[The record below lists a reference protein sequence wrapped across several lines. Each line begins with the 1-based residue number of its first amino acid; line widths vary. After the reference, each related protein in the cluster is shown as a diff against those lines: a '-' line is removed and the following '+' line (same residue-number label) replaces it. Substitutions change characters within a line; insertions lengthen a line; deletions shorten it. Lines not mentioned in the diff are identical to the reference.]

1 MDGLLLS
8 QYWYGVWMILNDKH
22 FLQIFMTAGQNS
34 LREYV

>member
-22 FLQIFMTAGQNS
+22 VLQTFTTAGQNS
-34 LREYV
+34 LCENV